1 MLRRA
6 CSVGRS
12 GDSVLPALRLM
23 FSRLVYSMKVGFL
36 GSMEF

>member
-1 MLRRA
+1 MP
-6 CSVGRS
+6 VGT
-12 GDSVLPALRLM
+12 GDSVNVLPALRLM